1 MQFSDDRL
9 LRLSGLS
16 SRDEYRST
24 ILKESVGSTPDEEI
38 RLREAIRKEV
48 RAVIEE
54 VLAERDANQ
63 IEKARQTKSVA
74 KSLGYGGTGYEEK
87 SQPNRAVSRGPAG
100 MKGFG
105 GPGFM

>member
-1 MQFSDDRL
+1 MQFSDERL

-16 SRDEYRST
+16 TRDEYRTT
-24 ILKESVGSTPDEEI
+24 ILKESVGDSPDDEA

-74 KSLGYGGTGYEEK
+74 TSLGYGGTGYEQK
-87 SQPNRAVSRGPAG
+87 QRPNRAVSRGPAG

>member
-16 SRDEYRST
+16 TRDDYRQT
-24 ILKESVGSTPDEEI
+24 ILKESVGDGLDDEA

-54 VLAERDANQ
+54 VLAEREASQ

-74 KSLGYGGTGYEEK
+74 ASLGYGAHGSETTRR
-87 SQPNRAVSRGPAG
+87 PNRATSRGPAG